1 MVKIIILG
9 NSWWILTPFLEVN
22 FNFWR
27 NKKQVRWPSR
37 RDLYESGVFEGHT
50 QLSVQKSFFTEKIC
64 DPHDGENCH
73 KNNNAG
79 SFGTYI
85 KNKKVVS
92 WSEKSES
99 GVRSRTYYLQQEK
112 TLQNRQIT
120 FPQKTNLQPTR
131 FPWGDQFPCA
141 CALRKHPQN
150 SDLKNLIFKEKGCLK
165 KSGQNMTKVGLPT
178 IQELS

>member
-1 MVKIIILG
+1 MDFD
-9 NSWWILTPFLEVN
+9 PFLEVN

-120 FPQKTNLQPTR
+120 FPKKQTSNRHVSHETNFPAPVCSENTLKTVI
-131 FPWGDQFPCA
+131 
-141 CALRKHPQN
+141 
-150 SDLKNLIFKEKGCLK
+150 SKN
-165 KSGQNMTKVGLPT
+165 
-178 IQELS
+178 